1 MDPTPG
7 AATRRIAAR
16 LALACTLALGAALA
30 GLPAAPVE
38 AAAKRASPISWPT
51 EGFQATRTGYNGREG
66 AIGRANAHHLHE
78 LWSADLGAVMIAQPV
93 EAAQVTVNGALRS
106 IIYEGTE
113 HGEFYAIQAST
124 GRVIWERDLGSQA
137 TRCFDMP
144 DGVFGV
150 GGTAAISFTSKHA
163 GVVYVAGGD
172 GAVHALDLAT
182 GAERPGW
189 PVHRVFNPV
198 NEAVYGGLNLF
209 DGRLYVPVASH
220 CSYAPYH
227 GGVAEIGVA
236 RHAILNRFYPAGP
249 PSRGVSGGSVWGP
262 GGVSIDPSNQDVLA
276 APGNALGRPYNYR
289 YSEAVVEFS
298 RSLGVRSSVKPHLG
312 DHGDEDFGSTPV
324 LFRPAGCPV
333 TLAAAEN
340 KTGALFVYSVGAK
353 LGARNSQRLQMGD
366 YPRAGFKGDPAWD
379 PVTNTLYVANT
390 SDSSSGPFKHGLVA
404 LKANGNCRL
413 SFAWQRKRGLTKA
426 IGLPPPTV
434 ANGVVYFGDGAGNTE
449 YAFNAATGRE
459 LWHSSAITGS
469 VYAPATVVNGRVFVP
484 AWDGKLY
491 AFGVAKS

>member
-1 MDPTPG
+1 M
-7 AATRRIAAR
+7 RRIAAG
-16 LALACTLALGAALA
+16 LAIACALATGAAVASVPA
-30 GLPAAPVE
+30 GPAK
-38 AAAKRASPISWPT
+38 AAAKRASPISWTT
-51 EGFQATRTGYNGREG
+51 EGFHATRTGYNGRE
-66 AIGRANAHHLHE
+66 ATIGRANAHHIHE
-78 LWSADLGAVMIAQPV
+78 LWSANLGAVMIAQPV
-93 EAAQVTVNGALRS
+93 EAAEVTVDGALRS
-106 IIYEGTE
+106 ILYEGTE
-113 HGEFYAIQAST
+113 HGTFYAIQAST

-144 DGVFGV
+144 DGVFGI
-150 GGTAAISFTSKHA
+150 GGAGAISFTSKHA

-189 PVHRVFNPV
+189 PVQDVFNPV

-220 CSYAPYH
+220 CSYGPYN

-249 PSRGVSGGSVWGP
+249 PSGGVSGGSVWGP

-276 APGNALGRPYNYR
+276 ATGNALRRPYNYR

-298 RSLGVRSSVKPHLG
+298 RSLAVRSSVKPHLG
-312 DHGDEDFGSTPV
+312 DHADEDFGSTPV

-340 KTGALFVYSVGAK
+340 KTGALFVYSVGSK
-353 LGARNSQRLQMGD
+353 LGARYSQRLQMGD

-413 SFAWQRKRGLTKA
+413 SLAWQRTRGLTKS
-426 IGLPPPTV
+426 IGLPPPTI
-434 ANGVVYFGDGAGNTE
+434 ANGVVYYGDGAGNTE
-449 YAFNAATGRE
+449 HAFNAATGRE
-459 LWHSSAITGS
+459 LWHSSAIRGS